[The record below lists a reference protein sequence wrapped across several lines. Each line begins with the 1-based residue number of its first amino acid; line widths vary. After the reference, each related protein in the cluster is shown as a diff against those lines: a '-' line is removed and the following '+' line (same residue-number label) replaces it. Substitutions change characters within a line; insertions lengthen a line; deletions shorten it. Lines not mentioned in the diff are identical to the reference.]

1 MTYHVSGLA
10 GRPLDLSYLL
20 LQPDICFVQVQLV
33 LDRLIVVLG
42 YFLLVSLNDTVLTLE
57 GGDVWLV
64 VFVLLLHE
72 ILALVTTHF
81 CQKLDLLL
89 KVLDKH
95 LLLGIGL
102 LESVQFYPKLVLI
115 VTVLAAVIYLRDL

>member
-1 MTYHVSGLA
+1 M
-10 GRPLDLSYLL
+10 
-20 LQPDICFVQVQLV
+20 QVQLV

-42 YFLLVSLNDTVLTLE
+42 YFLLVSLNDTILTLE

-72 ILALVTTHF
+72 IFALVTTHF